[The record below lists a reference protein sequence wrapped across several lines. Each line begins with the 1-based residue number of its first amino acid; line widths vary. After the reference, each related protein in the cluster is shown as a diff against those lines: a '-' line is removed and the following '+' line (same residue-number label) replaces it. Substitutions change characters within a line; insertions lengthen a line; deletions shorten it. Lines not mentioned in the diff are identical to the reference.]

1 MSAIAAN
8 ASLVSV
14 KKISAG
20 AGNADTNAHAAIVAI
35 KTVNNLTTPPSNLS
49 AAKSGTE
56 DANFAW
62 KTNSLTKNQILQ
74 RASTAILAQANASRQ
89 NVLSLLPGQA

>member
-1 MSAIAAN
+1 VSAIAAN

-49 AAKSGTE
+49 AAK
-56 DANFAW
+56 
-62 KTNSLTKNQILQ
+62 
-74 RASTAILAQANASRQ
+74 
-89 NVLSLLPGQA
+89 